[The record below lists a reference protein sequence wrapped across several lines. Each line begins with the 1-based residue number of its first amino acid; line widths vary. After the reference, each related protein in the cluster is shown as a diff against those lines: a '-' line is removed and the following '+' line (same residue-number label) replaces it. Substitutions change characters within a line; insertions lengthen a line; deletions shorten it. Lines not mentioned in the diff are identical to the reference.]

1 MPQHTLEAQPW
12 GPDTTLMVGSWSY
25 QPVLGHPLLLLMS
38 LVTGSK
44 HERRQ
49 KLDFLGGCAVW
60 TLKSKAWAAENVS
73 KGKLN
78 INSVHGTGHMSL
90 RFATS

>member
-1 MPQHTLEAQPW
+1 MGTRHHTDGGFL
-12 GPDTTLMVGSWSY
+12 
-25 QPVLGHPLLLLMS
+25 VLPACLGIPAAPAHV
-38 LVTGSK
+38 LVTGRK
-44 HERRQ
+44 RERRQ
-49 KLDFLGGCAVW
+49 KLDLLGGCAVW

-78 INSVHGTGHMSL
+78 INSVHGTGHISL